1 VLPTSEGAVLFGLVS
16 GIIDNCPMTKLAEF
30 QCCCMPDAGIKGYA
44 VTSEF
49 QVRGFHLTKNK
60 FVSYCSKCVK
70 DPRIVYVL
78 LDGIG
83 DLPHPALN
91 ELTPLEAAYTPNLDS
106 LARKGAMGKVISVGK
121 GIAPQSDIAVFNM
134 LGYSFKDGS
143 YVGRGVIESIGCDI
157 DFRDGDLALRGNFA
171 TIDDKLKIV
180 DRRAGRIISVEEA
193 KAVCKTLR
201 ESIKFS
207 DPDASVALEPTV
219 AHRVVI
225 RLRHKRM
232 KLSDKITNTDPAYD
246 KVDGMGIAKAT
257 TQEMY
262 VQKSEAQ
269 DKSEEAKV
277 AAKMLNEFTNQV
289 INILKDHPVNKSR
302 VASGKKP
309 MNCILARD
317 SGNRYPS
324 VMPISQRHRID
335 VGCIVD
341 MPVEIGISKVLDMQ
355 MFRAGDVNDY
365 EEKAK
370 VAAKSLSKVNAVYV
384 HIKGP
389 DEFGHDGDAKG
400 KKKNIEDID
409 KRFFGTLID
418 ELKDYTAIVVSG
430 DHSTPCVAKGH
441 SDDPVP
447 LLVSGP
453 GVNQDGSA
461 RFTETYAKRG
471 SLGLVMGADVL
482 DTAIKASRANS
493 RHP

>member
-1 VLPTSEGAVLFGLVS
+1 MGV
-16 GIIDNCPMTKLAEF
+16 
-30 QCCCMPDAGIKGYA
+30 
-44 VTSEF
+44 
-49 QVRGFHLTKNK
+49 
-60 FVSYCSKCVK
+60 
-70 DPRIVYVL
+70 RIVYVL

-91 ELTPLEAAYTPNLDS
+91 DLTPLAAAYTPHLDS
-106 LARKGAMGKVISVGK
+106 LARKGAMGRVISVGK

-143 YVGRGVIESIGCDI
+143 YVGRGVIESIGCNI

-171 TIDDKLKIV
+171 TIDDNLRIV
-180 DRRAGRIISVEEA
+180 DRRAGRLINVDEA
-193 KAVCKTLR
+193 REVCQTLR
-201 ESIKFS
+201 DRINFS
-207 DPDASVALEPTV
+207 EKRASLALEPTV

-225 RLRHKRM
+225 RLRYEGM
-232 KLSDKITNTDPAYD
+232 TLSDKITNTDPAYD

-257 TQEMY
+257 SKDTY
-262 VQKSEAQ
+262 VQKSEPQ
-269 DKSEEAKV
+269 DRSEEARI
-277 AAKMLNEFTNQV
+277 AANMLNEFTSQT
-289 INILKDHPVNKSR
+289 IAILKDHPVNKSR
-302 VASGKKP
+302 IAAGKKP

-324 VMPISQRHRID
+324 VIPINKRHGIE

-341 MPVEIGISKVLDMQ
+341 MPVEIGIAKVLKMQ
-355 MFRAGDVNDY
+355 MFRGGDVNDY
-365 EEKAK
+365 EEKAH

-409 KRFFGTLID
+409 SRFFGTLID
-418 ELKDYTAIVVSG
+418 ELKDYTAIIVSG

-453 GVNQDGSA
+453 NVKQDGSA
-461 RFTETYAKRG
+461 RFTETYAKQG
-471 SLGLVMGADVL
+471 SLGLVMGAKVL
-482 DTAIKASRANS
+482 DLAIKASKS
-493 RHP
+493 S

>member
-1 VLPTSEGAVLFGLVS
+1 
-16 GIIDNCPMTKLAEF
+16 M
-30 QCCCMPDAGIKGYA
+30 KG
-44 VTSEF
+44 
-49 QVRGFHLTKNK
+49 
-60 FVSYCSKCVK
+60 VK
-70 DPRIVYVL
+70 IVYVL

-91 ELTPLEAAYTPNLDS
+91 ELTPLEAAYTPNLDT

-134 LGYSFKDGS
+134 LGYSFNDGS
-143 YVGRGVIESIGCDI
+143 YVGRGVIESIGCNI

-171 TIDDKLKIV
+171 TIDENGKIV
-180 DRRAGRIISVEEA
+180 DRRAGRVIGIDEA
-193 KAVCKTLR
+193 RAVCKTLR
-201 ESIKFS
+201 EEIKFS
-207 DPDASVALEPTV
+207 EKGASLELEPTV

-225 RLRHKRM
+225 RLRHEGLR
-232 KLSDKITNTDPAYD
+232 LSDKITNTDPAYD

-269 DKSEEAKV
+269 EKRQEAQT
-277 AAKMLNEFTNQV
+277 AAKMLNEFTAQTTR
-289 INILKDHPVNKSR
+289 ILRDHPVNKAR
-302 VASGKKP
+302 IAAGKKP

-317 SGNRYPS
+317 SGNRYPN
-324 VMPISQRHRID
+324 VVPISQRHGIE

-341 MPVEIGISKVLDMQ
+341 MPVEIGISKVLKMQ
-355 MFRAGDVNDY
+355 MFRGGDINDY

-370 VAAKSLSKVNAVYV
+370 VAAKGLAKVNAVYV

-409 KRFFGTLID
+409 KRFFGTLLD
-418 ELKDYTAIVVSG
+418 TLKDYTAIVVSG
-430 DHSTPCVAKGH
+430 DHSTPCIMKGH

-453 GVNQDGSA
+453 RVKQDGSA
-461 RFTETYAKRG
+461 RFTETYARKG
-471 SLGLVMGADVL
+471 SLGLVMGAEVL
-482 DTAIKASRANS
+482 DVAIKTSSRS
-493 RHP
+493 

>member
-1 VLPTSEGAVLFGLVS
+1 VKGA
-16 GIIDNCPMTKLAEF
+16 K
-30 QCCCMPDAGIKGYA
+30 
-44 VTSEF
+44 
-49 QVRGFHLTKNK
+49 
-60 FVSYCSKCVK
+60 
-70 DPRIVYVL
+70 IVYVL

-143 YVGRGVIESIGCDI
+143 YVGRGVIESIGCNI

-180 DRRAGRIISVEEA
+180 DRRAGRIISVDEA

-201 ESIKFS
+201 DKIKFS
-207 DPDASVALEPTV
+207 DKDASVALEPTV

-225 RLRHKRM
+225 RLRHRSM
-232 KLSDKITNTDPAYD
+232 RLSDKITNTDPAYD

-257 TQEMY
+257 NHDMF

-269 DKSEEAKV
+269 DKSEEART
-277 AAKMLNEFTNQV
+277 AATMLNEFTTQV
-289 INILKDHPVNKSR
+289 IHILKDHPVNDAR
-302 VASGKKP
+302 VAAGKKP

-324 VMPISQRHRID
+324 VMPINQRHKIE

-355 MFRAGDVNDY
+355 MFRAGDINDY
-365 EEKAK
+365 EEKAR

-409 KRFFGTLID
+409 RRFFGTLID

-430 DHSTPCVAKGH
+430 DHSTPCAVKGH

-453 GVNQDGSA
+453 NVTQDGSA
-461 RFTETYAKRG
+461 RFTESYAKRG
-471 SLGLVMGADVL
+471 SLGLVMGAEVL
-482 DTAIKASRANS
+482 DIAMKASLSNS
-493 RHP
+493 KHP